1 MKVKWTQELV
11 NELADLRAQGLK
23 YRVIADIMSNKLNAD
38 LDKDIV
44 RLAITNH
51 SEWLNEGVD
60 EQVDVDTPVTIN
72 KLSDGSY
79 SSSRTLNITDDELKD
94 ESKLLK
100 YHGYDPQEWE
110 IKTSSNSRNIRE
122 TNQGLKH
129 TYNSRISVR
138 PKQSLTLDD
147 FKKELSKT
155 YVSPM
160 MEVYK
165 DKPVDSESTLVIPLF
180 DLHFGITT
188 KDTIRP
194 NLEKLIDKI
203 RVGYDEIVIVSGG
216 DVLHSDVIVGNAKT
230 TSGTLLDPTDM
241 KQAIQDARS
250 FYDTIFRASLA
261 NSNHVKHYAIPGNH
275 DRTTG
280 EMFYMVLEERFPQV
294 QHETNDYRL
303 AFRVGNTG
311 ILVAHGDTA
320 MKDIALLF
328 ATRYTNVWN
337 NTTNHEVYSGH
348 FHTKNTSDIK
358 GVILRSFGT
367 PKNPDGYEIKNGY
380 LGNRKVSEAIEYNE
394 DTVIAEYF
402 L

>member
-23 YRVIADIMSNKLNAD
+23 YRVIADIMSNRLNAD

-51 SEWLNEGVD
+51 SEWLDEGVD
-60 EQVDVDTPVTIN
+60 EQVDVDAPITIN

-79 SSSRTLNITDDELKD
+79 SSSRTINITDDELKD

-100 YHGYDPQEWE
+100 YHGYDPEEWE
-110 IKTSSNSRNIRE
+110 IKTSSNSRNTRE
-122 TNQGLKH
+122 TKQGLKH
-129 TYNSRISVR
+129 SYNSRITVK
-138 PKQSLTLDD
+138 PKQSLTLND
-147 FKKELSKT
+147 FKRELSKT
-155 YVSPM
+155 YVAP
-160 MEVYK
+160 MEVYSNTT
-165 DKPVDSESTLVIPLF
+165 VSSNNTLVIPLF

-194 NLEKLIDKI
+194 NLEKLINKI
-203 RVGYDEIVIVSGG
+203 RVGYNEIVIVSGG

-230 TSGTLLDPTDM
+230 TSGTLLDPADM

-261 NSNHVKHYAIPGNH
+261 FSNHVKHYAIPGNH

-280 EMFYMVLEERFPQV
+280 EMFYMVLEERFQQV
-294 QHETNDYRL
+294 QHETDDYRL
-303 AFRVGNTG
+303 AFKVGNTG
-311 ILVAHGDTA
+311 ILVAHGDVA

-328 ATRYTNVWN
+328 ATQYPNIWN
-337 NTTNHEVYSGH
+337 NTNYHEVYSGH
-348 FHTKNTSDIK
+348 FHTKNTTDEK

-367 PKNPDGYEIKNGY
+367 PKNADNYEIKNGY

-394 DTVIAEYF
+394 DTVVAEYF